1 MDRAPRRELDDEV
14 GGLPHAR
21 DGLTEQAE
29 IEGGSVLGVAAVNV
43 DERGARCL
51 ASDGGLDEF
60 LGGGRQLRQVALEV
74 LGPGGG
80 NGDEGAGRRAQGHDS
95 MVPDKADRA

>member
-1 MDRAPRRELDDEV
+1 MWMSAAP
-14 GGLPHAR
+14 
-21 DGLTEQAE
+21 
-29 IEGGSVLGVAAVNV
+29 AA
-43 DERGARCL
+43 
-51 ASDGGLDEF
+51 SHPDGGLDEF

>member
-1 MDRAPRRELDDEV
+1 LDDEV
-14 GGLPHAR
+14 GGLPHAG

-51 ASDGGLDEF
+51 APDGGLDEF

-80 NGDEGAGRRAQGHDS
+80 NRDEGAGRRAQGHDS